1 MTWSMS
7 PGPTVRRA
15 AGCAAIAA
23 AVGGALVFLGPPGTD
38 LAAHVYQRDLFLE
51 HGFALWNNFWYAGRY
66 SFVGYSL
73 LYYPLAAMLG
83 IRVLGVLSVAA
94 AAGAFA
100 IVAEREWGRAA
111 RWPARTFA
119 VVVAASVVSAAFPY
133 LLGLAL
139 ALAALAALQRNLR
152 WTFALLGA
160 ATFAAS
166 PLAFLLLLLVL
177 LAAALRARR
186 LPVVPVLGVAVTCVV
201 GVALQRAFPNGGRFP
216 FPSPELGATLLF
228 CTLGMA
234 FTWRVPRARLLF
246 ALFAVY
252 AVASV
257 VSFLVPSP

>member
-73 LYYPLAAMLG
+73 LYYPLAAALG
-83 IRVLGVLSVAA
+83 IRLLGVLSVAA
-94 AAGAFA
+94 AVGAFA
-100 IVAEREWGRAA
+100 IVAEREWGQAA
-111 RWPARTFA
+111 RWPARAFA
-119 VVVAASVVSAAFPY
+119 IVVAASVVTAAFPY
-133 LLGLAL
+133 LLGFAV
-139 ALAALAALQRNLR
+139 ALAALAALQRSMR

-177 LAAALRARR
+177 VAAAVRARR
-186 LPVVPVLGVAVTCVV
+186 LL
-201 GVALQRAFPNGGRFP
+201 
-216 FPSPELGATLLF
+216 
-228 CTLGMA
+228 
-234 FTWRVPRARLLF
+234 
-246 ALFAVY
+246 
-252 AVASV
+252 
-257 VSFLVPSP
+257 LVPALSIVATCLAGV